1 MRENN
6 PRREIDVEFG
16 EVETGAEAVRMIEI
30 ANRSCIEQITYEAHR
45 DTTTNPLD
53 HVFELCS
60 YSWTLFSG
68 QVYKC
73 RIYYRPFV
81 PFSVNVDYF
90 TIVDSAGERAE
101 IRVRGM
107 CIGPVV
113 SSSTTRL
120 VMVCTG
126 EKCET
131 KKRIKLVNESSTK
144 AVFMF
149 DIDLVQSS
157 FKVDPEYGHI
167 GPRSRRYVTITFVP
181 REAGLYTHHLP
192 CLILNHKPI
201 IIELYGYCGSPL
213 RKADI
218 QTRFNYPTRL
228 RNGFEGYTSDTMQ
241 DLPVVSLSKSYID
254 FGQVLVETEIAAQNI
269 PQTLCLINHS
279 QSDVL
284 IKWGQDVEGIFN
296 ITPATASVL
305 ASQTALFE
313 VAFNPT
319 SKSNLFVRELVGYVF
334 TKQQEDYSYEGV
346 LAFPTITSV
355 RLIGHSFPVC
365 PDDWIPQYEI
375 PRVVKMPPSVPS
387 FLTYT
392 TFVIRKF
399 NRLPLMYCFVPP
411 ASSRFIVKPLM
422 GIINQDYQI
431 VVVGMLPGIDNE
443 HIYEERW
450 AIHFNGNTKSECFIN
465 FRGFTECANI
475 NFNNQKNVINLTSTF
490 PGCRQTQLLHIRNVT
505 RHMISI
511 NVMLRAIGK
520 CELGFLTSMPDE
532 LNFGAQAYRAT
543 KELSFRVF
551 NLSPVNIHYKM
562 TCCHC
567 NWPIGNVEN
576 DVKIEPISDTV
587 PAGKNNT
594 ITVSVAFSAPEYYE
608 LVIQYF
614 VRISP
619 CTDEL
624 VSNQMP
630 RFICKLR
637 CLCVLPALKITDLQ
651 CYGPCP
657 DMSKVFLWKLMDI
670 NRLNT
675 LLRELPPGTSKT
687 LYINF
692 PAMALC
698 ERPAVIKLLVTSA
711 TAVIASWNVKRVQL
725 CSCRPV
731 VKTEGL
737 SFQRAT
743 YDCLHRKICSVQ
755 PRTGNLERGE
765 ENWITLEL
773 YYILPGKTEAKWDL
787 DLGDG
792 RHIFLIMAIEGLSE
806 SDNKLCLLSGLAHF
820 RFQHVYL
827 GDKSAVYQVCWLHNG
842 TNNSIPFSI
851 HPRTMREINRKYCYK
866 VFSCATTHAV
876 VNPLSSVPILLKF
889 QPRQFGIFKGKLRLT
904 LGDEEKELTLEGE
917 SSLPHE
923 PMMAGEY
930 VPSDCGS
937 RNDDIHVYFN
947 TDCIDIPC
955 ISTHSHAVR
964 MIIMNNKSLH
974 DVFAYEWKRLNI
986 PGVIRVDIHPRKGL
1000 IKPMCVKTF
1009 RATVYSE
1016 EHPCVIDV
1024 NVPCEFI
1031 NTCER
1036 RAYQRSVYKHEDLCR
1051 ELEQQFTITEKGVS
1065 VPEPWIKVLVKPQP
1079 FYRTITIRCFIYSV
1093 EDKFL
1098 KVSLKEELISAPPKQ
1113 ICIEENGKC
1122 TMTFTKEDVNRSS
1135 FIIEG
1140 LLWEIVNSK
1149 LFKNLMQDISQ
1160 DKPNLF
1166 YSQFTM
1172 NPCERKRL
1180 IRRSYI
1186 SPPRALINHILEKM
1200 LFVILHE
1207 EFGLKATHLIEH
1219 TDIRHKSYLDMVPGI
1234 NRGKTIR
1241 RSVYHEIFYFI
1252 FRKRLSIISLF
1263 AMQCV
1268 LETQVQYQEG
1278 VYPEKPKIP
1287 STRMSRI
1294 SFAY

>member
-505 RHMISI
+505 RHMIRYEFINAPPELQIQNASGEIYPNDIVTHKWEFCPLSIGDYKLDLNCILIVLKDEIPIGSSI

-520 CELGFLTSMPDE
+520 CELGFLT
-532 LNFGAQAYRAT
+532 
-543 KELSFRVF
+543 
-551 NLSPVNIHYKM
+551 
-562 TCCHC
+562 
-567 NWPIGNVEN
+567 
-576 DVKIEPISDTV
+576 
-587 PAGKNNT
+587 
-594 ITVSVAFSAPEYYE
+594 
-608 LVIQYF
+608 
-614 VRISP
+614 
-619 CTDEL
+619 
-624 VSNQMP
+624 
-630 RFICKLR
+630 
-637 CLCVLPALKITDLQ
+637 ITDLQ